1 MPNAMLLFLFA
12 DHHVIMPVKR
22 ISKAGQYDMKKQD
35 WLFTRDN
42 KIHSF
47 RSSGVLIQNGKILI
61 QRGVHDTVYALPG
74 GHVAFDETSA
84 ETIVREYKE
93 ETSADIAAGRLI
105 WVDES
110 FWTWGDK
117 KAHTICFYHLLSIK
131 NANTMP
137 LDGEFKSLKDN
148 DNELFLKWISLSELP
163 NTDIVPDFIKEKAAN
178 ISSGI
183 EHFVNRER

>member
-1 MPNAMLLFLFA
+1 
-12 DHHVIMPVKR
+12 
-22 ISKAGQYDMKKQD
+22 MKNHDLILRQD
-35 WLFTRDN
+35 NTIFGY
-42 KIHSF
+42 

-61 QRGVHDTVYALPG
+61 QRGVNDTVYALPG
-74 GHVAFDETSA
+74 GHVAFGETSA

-93 ETSADIAAGRLI
+93 ETGADVKAGRLI

-117 KAHTICFYHLLSIK
+117 SAHTVCFYHLLSIE

-148 DNELFLKWISLSELP
+148 DSELFLYWIPLEDIKT
-163 NTDIVPDFIKEKAAN
+163 TDIYPTFIKEKAAN
-178 ISSGI
+178 IADGI
-183 EHFVNRER
+183 EHFIYREV